1 MIGHLYTLLLV
12 GGGTAAPPVASGA
25 GKGSSLADYEAEW
38 ARKRAEQALEAAQDA
53 PAQVRRRIKREAA
66 RKIYFDPLPD
76 VAQVYV
82 ERLKAEKE
90 AAKLAEMRALLDLA
104 AQTSAIQAEIA
115 RAAVLMAQRKRAE
128 AERAIEEFDVMYVAA
143 ILAEA

>member
-1 MIGHLYTLLLV
+1 MSLLLALAATV
-12 GGGTAAPPVASGA
+12 APPVASGA
-25 GKGSSLADYEAEW
+25 GKGSSLADYEVEW
-38 ARKRAEQALEAAQDA
+38 SRKRAEQALEAAQDS

-66 RKIYFDPLPD
+66 RKVYFDPPPD
-76 VAQVYV
+76 VAKVYV
-82 ERLKAEKE
+82 DRLKAEKE

-115 RAAVLMAQRKRAE
+115 RAAVLMAQKKRAE